1 MGTSHNNKV
10 TKPKLKKGLV
20 QVYTGSGKG
29 KTTAAFG
36 LAMRARG
43 QGLRVSI
50 IQFLKGGPSGEIK
63 EVGKLGIELI
73 RFPGPFCPGCRL
85 SREEKSRLRRRLQR
99 AFTRAKEIVMGGRY
113 DLVVLDELNFVL
125 SEGLLRT
132 QDVLDLLREKPAH
145 VEVILTGRYAPK
157 SIVRRADL
165 VTEMVEVKHPFQ
177 QGVKARK
184 GIEY

>member
-1 MGTSHNNKV
+1 MV
-10 TKPKLKKGLV
+10 LKKGLV

-50 IQFLKGGPSGEIK
+50 IQFLKGGQSGEV
-63 EVGKLGIELI
+63 EEAGKLGVKLI
-73 RFPGPFCPGCRL
+73 KFPSPFCPDWRL
-85 SREEKSRLRRRLQR
+85 NREEKLKLKAKLQR
-99 AFTRAKEIVMGGRY
+99 DFTRAKDMVMGGRY
-113 DLVVLDELNFVL
+113 DLVILDELNFVL
-125 SEGLLRT
+125 SRRLLMT
-132 QDVLDLLREKPAH
+132 KDVLALLREKPAH
-145 VEVILTGRYAPK
+145 VEVVLTGRYAPK
-157 SIVRRADL
+157 SIIRRGDL

-177 QGVKARK
+177 KGIKARK

>member
-1 MGTSHNNKV
+1 MKGE
-10 TKPKLKKGLV
+10 PRKGLI

-50 IQFLKGGPSGEIK
+50 IQFLKGGPSGEI
-63 EVGKLGIELI
+63 EEAGKLGIKLI
-73 RFPGPFCPGCRL
+73 RFPGSVSPGCCL
-85 SREEKSRLRRRLQR
+85 NREEKLKLKARLQR
-99 AFTRAKEIVMGGRY
+99 DFSRAKEIVMGGRY

-125 SEGLLRT
+125 SQGLLMT
-132 QDVLDLLREKPAH
+132 KDVLALLREKPNH
-145 VEVILTGRYAPK
+145 VEVVLTGRYAPK

-165 VTEMVEVKHPFQ
+165 VTEMVEVKHPFR
-177 QGVKARK
+177 QGLKARK